1 MWIKIKDDLYNLS
14 NFHAIEKLENFEIK
28 FSYFQRIFTLRFDTQ
43 EECDREFE
51 RIEQI
56 LLEGKIDAI

>member
-1 MWIKIKDDLYNLS
+1 MWIKIKSDLYNLE
-14 NFHAIEKLENFEIK
+14 NFHTISKNKFKIEVWCPDELLNIH
-28 FSYFQRIFTLRFDTQ
+28 FDTQ

-56 LLEGKIDAI
+56 LLEGK

>member
-1 MWIKIKDDLYNLS
+1 MWIKIKSDLYNLE
-14 NFHAIEKLENFEIK
+14 NFHTISKNKFKIEVWCPDELLNIH
-28 FSYFQRIFTLRFDTQ
+28 FDTQ

-56 LLEGKIDAI
+56 